1 MLLRGLRGSAPDA
14 GKIPG
19 VLGMQNVL
27 NGVSMAVG
35 VMEKAFYSSYTPTK
49 FPIFY
54 FGRSKKSI
62 VIFQ

>member
-1 MLLRGLRGSAPDA
+1 MSGSAPDA

-35 VMEKAFYSSYTPTK
+35 VMKMALYSSYTPLDGAYYA
-49 FPIFY
+49 FSACVL
-54 FGRSKKSI
+54 RR
-62 VIFQ
+62 